1 MVEKTIPPLRYDV
14 FQDLKGTLL
23 KYRGIHKGSVQA
35 IISNFAC
42 RIFRWPYLWL
52 ANTIIAFGFFDLKGD
67 LRYCLNAIPSDLGYI
82 PDTFVNVLVICED
95 HRNSIHFGVD
105 PVAVARAAVAS
116 LLGKKQGGS
125 TIEQQFVRVT
135 LANYEPTFHRKIREQ
150 LIATLLSRRASRHD
164 IAKAYL
170 EKAYYG
176 TNFNGLYNF
185 QRSYEKNLC
194 DMSLDEVI
202 EITAR
207 LKYPQP
213 SRESPIWSARFH
225 GRCSW
230 IKTRMEI
237 LAKHSNGT
245 G

>member
-1 MVEKTIPPLRYDV
+1 M
-14 FQDLKGTLL
+14 
-23 KYRGIHKGSVQA
+23 
-35 IISNFAC
+35 
-42 RIFRWPYLWL
+42 
-52 ANTIIAFGFFDLKGD
+52 AFGFFDLKGGVK
-67 LRYCLNAIPSDLGYI
+67 YCLNAIPSNLEYI
-82 PDTFVNVLVICED
+82 PDTFVNILVICED

-105 PVAVARAAVAS
+105 PVAVARAAVAY

-135 LANYEPTFHRKIREQ
+135 LANYEPTFHRKMREQ
-150 LIATLLSRRASRHD
+150 LIATLLSRRATRHD

-176 TNFNGLYNF
+176 TNFNGLDNLK
-185 QRSYEKNLC
+185 RSYDKNLC
-194 DMSLDEVI
+194 DMSLDEII

-213 SRESPIWSARFH
+213 LRESAIWTARFH

-230 IKTRMEI
+230 IETRMGIFGETI
-237 LAKHSNGT
+237 KGDGVIKRVSGT
-245 G
+245 E